1 MASDEATGSSSQ
13 ELGVVAESD
22 TGCREAFSRSADTN
36 VRLPHAPSLFR
47 GMTPLP
53 VAAGELIPG
62 CQDHEI
68 AAIVALLRSQL
79 IPFAKLASAI
89 DFHGSAVELVQLSDR
104 DELELGDAE
113 EDLVGAVTPEH
124 LGSAFADLRKWRAA
138 GMDIRTVLD
147 DSYPR
152 RLHSIFNRPPLLFVR
167 GDWNDEKFRSPIA
180 IVGTRK
186 ASDDGKRRAQR
197 LAREL
202 VEAEYSILS
211 GLALGIDTVAHR
223 TALDTVGPT
232 AAVIGT
238 GILRQF
244 PKENMALADE
254 IVSSGGAI
262 VSQFLPEQPPTSWTF
277 PMRNVVMSGMSLA
290 TVVVEAG
297 ATSGARLQ
305 ARVALQH
312 GRTVFLLHSLVQS
325 HEWARDYVEK
335 GAYGTHAIE
344 IRATAEILDRLSAE
358 APSLIWA

>member
-1 MASDEATGSSSQ
+1 
-13 ELGVVAESD
+13 
-22 TGCREAFSRSADTN
+22 
-36 VRLPHAPSLFR
+36 
-47 GMTPLP
+47 MTPLP

-62 CQDHEI
+62 REDHEI

-89 DFHGSAVELVQLSDR
+89 DFHGSAVALAQLSDR

-113 EDLVGAVTPEH
+113 DDLVGAITPEQ
-124 LGSAFADLRKWRAA
+124 LGNAFADLKAWRAA

-147 DSYPR
+147 VSYPR

-167 GDWNDEKFRSPIA
+167 GDWNDDKFRSPIA
-180 IVGTRK
+180 VVGTRK
-186 ASDDGKRRAQR
+186 ATDDGKRRAQR
-197 LAREL
+197 LTREL
-202 VEAEYSILS
+202 IEADYSILS

-223 TALDTVGPT
+223 TALDVGGQT
-232 AAVIGT
+232 AAVVGT

-254 IVSSGGAI
+254 IVANGGAL
-262 VSQFLPEQPPTSWTF
+262 VSQFLPDQPPTSWTF

-290 TVVVEAG
+290 TVVIEAG
-297 ATSGARLQ
+297 STSGARLQ

-312 GRTVFLLHSLVQS
+312 GRTVFLLHSLVES
-325 HEWARDYVEK
+325 HEWARNYVEK

-344 IRATAEILDRLSAE
+344 IKNTSEIVDRLSLE
-358 APSLIWA
+358 APTLIWA

>member
-1 MASDEATGSSSQ
+1 
-13 ELGVVAESD
+13 
-22 TGCREAFSRSADTN
+22 
-36 VRLPHAPSLFR
+36 
-47 GMTPLP
+47 MTPLP

-62 CQDHEI
+62 REDHEI

-89 DFHGSAVELVQLSDR
+89 DFHGSAVALAQLSDR

-113 EDLVGAVTPEH
+113 DDLVGAITPEQ
-124 LGSAFADLRKWRAA
+124 LGNAFADLKAWRAA

-147 DSYPR
+147 VSYPR

-167 GDWNDEKFRSPIA
+167 GDWNDDKFRSPIA
-180 IVGTRK
+180 VVGTRK
-186 ASDDGKRRAQR
+186 ATDAGKRRAQR
-197 LAREL
+197 LTREL
-202 VEAEYSILS
+202 VESGYSILS

-223 TALDTVGPT
+223 TALDVGGQT
-232 AAVIGT
+232 AAVVGT

-254 IVSSGGAI
+254 IVANGGAL
-262 VSQFLPEQPPTSWTF
+262 VSQFLPDQPPTSWTF

-290 TVVVEAG
+290 TVVIEAG
-297 ATSGARLQ
+297 STSGARLQ

-312 GRTVFLLHSLVQS
+312 GRTVFLLHSLVES
-325 HEWARDYVEK
+325 HEWARNYVEK

-344 IRATAEILDRLSAE
+344 IKNTSEIVDRLSLE
-358 APSLIWA
+358 APTLIWA